1 MTSSTTTFPST
12 RSVDDTVAALEAAA
26 AEAEWGHLATHDLTD
41 RMAARGIDFDVPVRI
56 VEICHPGY
64 ASGVLGDDLEIS
76 AAMPCRVSV
85 FERDGSTWMSAIL
98 PSGIQIYD
106 PEGFVDFSKGIK
118 EAVEETEFALVF
130 GRASG
135 RLDNLLQHVS
145 EDDTL
150 GKALGTDLDR
160 RFLGRSDAGQTQE
173 HDQPSAHQLT
183 SSPNTW
189 SAVRWALMNLS
200 TKGSAG
206 LLKRSANV
214 PRWMIRPSRINTI

>member
-1 MTSSTTTFPST
+1 MPLRQIGRHADGVGVVESEGFGHAQAHLLDVLSH
-12 RSVDDTVAALEAAA
+12 ALLTI
-26 AEAEWGHLATHDLTD
+26 HRLARQDLLFD
-41 RMAARGIDFDVPVRI
+41 GARVFDVRI
-56 VEICHPGY
+56 EFACQQ
-64 ASGVLGDDLEIS
+64 
-76 AAMPCRVSV
+76 
-85 FERDGSTWMSAIL
+85 
-98 PSGIQIYD
+98 GIPQQSCA
-106 PEGFVDFSKGIK
+106 P
-118 EAVEETEFALVF
+118 EFALVF